1 MSTDVSKKSVPDFDT
16 LMALALNDPDKFE
29 SERRKFIESFINN
42 VPADKQQ
49 RLKGLQWQIDQGRKL
64 ARTPMASCIAI
75 SNMMWDSL
83 YRLCEHQRDIPERL
97 NNAPSAHEQM
107 SPQEATILPFH
118 APRN

>member
-1 MSTDVSKKSVPDFDT
+1 MSTDAKDKSRPDFDT

-29 SERRKFIESFINN
+29 SERRKFIDTFINN
-42 VPADKQQ
+42 VPAEKQQ

-83 YRLCEHQRDIPERL
+83 YRLCQQSDIPDLMHNEGDIHDRL
-97 NNAPSAHEQM
+97 GS
-107 SPQEATILPFH
+107 SSATILPFR